1 MFSDELVYVG
11 KADAK
16 STRRASP
23 PSSGKFSPCLVTK
36 GGGNCS
42 KTARS
47 DATIAE
53 KGEGGSQV
61 LFLARSE
68 VHFDHAG
75 FETVPPLFRS

>member
-1 MFSDELVYVG
+1 MFSDELAYVG

-16 STRRASP
+16 STRRVSP
-23 PSSGKFSPCLVTK
+23 PSSGKFSPRLATK
-36 GGGNCS
+36 GGGNRS
-42 KTARS
+42 KTATS

-61 LFLARSE
+61 FLARSE

-75 FETVPPLFRS
+75 FKTVPPLFLI